1 MKGVIDEQHDHHCS
15 PTHRPTVPRRPDLA
29 HVLRRGRPRGRADL
43 RPRGVRAAPH
53 HLRRPDSG
61 QGDRTARTAVAR
73 RLHHSPPRGTRRR
86 PRGTGHR
93 VLAGTGRPGDGGRPM
108 SLERVMA
115 AESARRAAEIELREA
130 VKAAVEDGES
140 IADVAAAAEV
150 TRQTVYRWLGDE
162 SLEHPTRKPMR
173 AMEAGL
179 QVLLELGVGPSHEL
193 MAAIRTKDPVARA
206 RRVLLLIRD
215 VSKYYSA
222 EQAVVLR
229 AAAHVASLVMRR
241 ADAQG

>member
-1 MKGVIDEQHDHHCS
+1 
-15 PTHRPTVPRRPDLA
+15 
-29 HVLRRGRPRGRADL
+29 
-43 RPRGVRAAPH
+43 
-53 HLRRPDSG
+53 
-61 QGDRTARTAVAR
+61 
-73 RLHHSPPRGTRRR
+73 
-86 PRGTGHR
+86 
-93 VLAGTGRPGDGGRPM
+93 M

-140 IADVAAAAEV
+140 VADVAEAAEV

-173 AMEAGL
+173 TMAEGL
-179 QVLLELGVGPSHEL
+179 QVLLDLGVGPSHEL
-193 MAAIRTKDPVARA
+193 MAAIRTNDPVARA
-206 RRVLLLIRD
+206 RRVLLLIKNVGR
-215 VSKYYSA
+215 SYTE

-229 AAAHVASLVMRR
+229 AAAHAANHVMRK